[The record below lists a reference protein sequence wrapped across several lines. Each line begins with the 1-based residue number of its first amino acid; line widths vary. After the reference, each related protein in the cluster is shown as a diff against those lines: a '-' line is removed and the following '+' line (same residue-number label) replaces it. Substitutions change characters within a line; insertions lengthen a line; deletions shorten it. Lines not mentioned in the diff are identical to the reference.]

1 MTTETAEAAPPVPRP
16 RPRIHVV
23 SNDRPWAWLEAGWRD
38 LMASPHIGFF
48 YGGAI
53 VVASW
58 ALVLLLLA
66 ANANWAV
73 LPAVAGF
80 FLVGPVV
87 AAGLYETSR
96 RRELGEEVSL
106 THAFGAFRRNAPQLA
121 MMGAVLLLIN
131 LFWVRMAG
139 LLFAVFFGLGF
150 SPSLEQLPAALMR
163 SEQLLPFLII
173 GTGVGFVL
181 ACIAFA
187 VSAVSIPMLVD
198 RDISAIEAIVI
209 SIRATLDNWRA
220 MAFWAGLIVVFT
232 AMALVPFF
240 LGLAL
245 VLPLIGHATWHA
257 YRDLIR

>member
-1 MTTETAEAAPPVPRP
+1 MTTETAEAPAAAPPL
-16 RPRIHVV
+16 RIRVV
-23 SNDRPWAWLEAGWRD
+23 SNDRPWTWLEAGWRD
-38 LMASPHIGFF
+38 LMAAPHIGFF

-53 VVASW
+53 VLASW
-58 ALVLLLLA
+58 ALVALLLA
-66 ANANWAV
+66 VGATWAV
-73 LPAVAGF
+73 LPAIAGF
-80 FLVGPVV
+80 FLVAPVV

-96 RRELGEEVSL
+96 RRELGEPVSL
-106 THAFGAFRRNAPQLA
+106 GTAFGAFRRNAPQLA
-121 MMGAVLLLIN
+121 LMGAVLLLIN

-139 LLFAVFFGLGF
+139 LIFAVFFGLGF
-150 SPSLEQLPAALMR
+150 SPSLEQLPAALLR
-163 SEQLLPFLII
+163 SDQLLPFLVI

-181 ACIAFA
+181 ACVAFA

-198 RDISAIEAIVI
+198 RDVSAMEAIVI

-245 VLPLIGHATWHA
+245 VLPLVGHATWHA
-257 YRDLIR
+257 YRDLVR